1 MTPLKPSEFLDTTRG
16 RIVALLRRQPRS
28 VEEIASALS
37 ITGSAVRGHL
47 RSLER
52 DGLIR
57 APRSRPGVTR
67 PSRLY
72 ELTPDV
78 EQLLSRAY
86 VPLLGQ
92 LVKQFAIAE
101 SPERFD
107 EIMREAGRGL
117 ARELSPRPA
126 SGHLEDRIHA
136 AMDIMHRELGASTE
150 LEKTNSHYVI
160 RGHGCPLAALSGKH
174 PGVCHTIESL
184 LAEMLG
190 TAVHE
195 CCDRTERPR
204 CCFEIRD
211 TKPARSSRAATH

>member
-1 MTPLKPSEFLDTTRG
+1 MTPLHPSEFLDTTRG

-28 VEEIASALS
+28 VDEIASALS

-57 APRSRPGVTR
+57 SPRSRPGVTR

-72 ELTPDV
+72 ELTPEV

-86 VPLLGQ
+86 MPLLGQ

-101 SPERFD
+101 PPERFD
-107 EIMREAGRGL
+107 QIMRDAGRGL
-117 ARELSPRPA
+117 AHELSPRPPI
-126 SGHLEDRIHA
+126 GDLGDRVTVA
-136 AMDIMHRELGASTE
+136 VDIMHRELGASTE
-150 LEKTNSHYVI
+150 VEKANSHYVI

-174 PGVCHTIESL
+174 PGVCHTIESM
-184 LAEMLG
+184 LAEILG
-190 TAVHE
+190 ARVHE
-195 CCDRTERPR
+195 CCDRTEQPR

-211 TKPARSSRAATH
+211 PT